1 MDATL
6 ATIVAISTPL
16 IFAVIGETI
25 TEKAGIINLSL
36 DGTLM
41 LSAMV
46 GFAGAYETGSVI
58 LGFLFAAIVSALA
71 ALLVAWSSIALRLN
85 QVAVGFRLNQVA
97 VGFVLF
103 LLTTELSRFFGDG
116 YVRTPGPTV
125 TYRPIPLLEDI
136 PFVGTVLFDHD
147 LVVYLSIALVFA
159 TWWFMYRTRRG
170 MKLQAVGE
178 RPEGAHARGINVNR
192 LRYLYAG
199 LGGGLVGIGGAAYSL
214 SAKIGWS
221 ENHIVGFGWIAL
233 AIVIFGGW
241 HPYRA
246 AFGVYLFGAWIAL
259 AIVIFGGWHPY
270 RAAFGVY
277 LFGALQFSA
286 IKLQPVFPDLTQVL
300 GILPFP
306 IMIFTLVLVYSDRV
320 RNLTDRYPALR
331 GILSSDPPTAIGT
344 RFDVD

>member
-25 TEKAGIINLSL
+25 TEKAGVINLSL

-58 LGFLFAAIVSALA
+58 IGFLAAAIVSALA
-71 ALLVAWSSIALRLN
+71 ALLIAWSSIAL
-85 QVAVGFRLNQVA
+85 RLNQVA

-103 LLTTELSRFFGDG
+103 LLTTELSRFLGDA

-136 PFVGTVLFDHD
+136 PFVGTIFFAHD
-147 LVVYLSIALVFA
+147 IVVYLSIALIFA

-192 LRYLYAG
+192 LRYLYTAV
-199 LGGGLVGIGGAAYSL
+199 GGALVGIGGAAYSL
-214 SAKIGWS
+214 NAKIGWS

-246 AFGVYLFGAWIAL
+246 AFGVYLFGA
-259 AIVIFGGWHPY
+259 
-270 RAAFGVY
+270 
-277 LFGALQFSA
+277 LQFTA

-320 RNLTDRYPALR
+320 RTLTDRYPALR

-344 RFDVD
+344 RFEVD

>member
-1 MDATL
+1 M
-6 ATIVAISTPL
+6 
-16 IFAVIGETI
+16 
-25 TEKAGIINLSL
+25 
-36 DGTLM
+36 
-41 LSAMV
+41 
-46 GFAGAYETGSVI
+46 
-58 LGFLFAAIVSALA
+58 
-71 ALLVAWSSIALRLN
+71 
-85 QVAVGFRLNQVA
+85 RLNQVA

-125 TYRPIPLLEDI
+125 THRPIPLLEDI

-147 LVVYLSIALVFA
+147 LVVYLSIALIFA
-159 TWWFMYRTRRG
+159 TWWFMFRTRRG

-178 RPEGAHARGINVNR
+178 RPEGAHARGIDVNR

-199 LGGGLVGIGGAAYSL
+199 LGGALVGIGGAAYSL
-214 SAKIGWS
+214 GAKIGWS
-221 ENHIVGFGWIAL
+221 ENHVVGFGWIAL

-246 AFGVYLFGAWIAL
+246 AFGVYLFGA
-259 AIVIFGGWHPY
+259 
-270 RAAFGVY
+270 
-277 LFGALQFSA
+277 LQITA

-344 RFDVD
+344 RFEVD

>member
-16 IFAVIGETI
+16 VFAVIGETI

-46 GFAGAYETGSVI
+46 GFAGAYETGSVV

-85 QVAVGFRLNQVA
+85 QVAVGF
-97 VGFVLF
+97 VLF
-103 LLTTELSRFFGDG
+103 LLATELSRFFGDG

-125 TYRPIPLLEDI
+125 THRPIPLLEDI

-147 LVVYLSIALVFA
+147 LVVYMSIALIFA
-159 TWWFMYRTRRG
+159 TWWFMFRTRRG

-199 LGGGLVGIGGAAYSL
+199 LGGALVGIGGAAYSL
-214 SAKIGWS
+214 GAKIGWS
-221 ENHIVGFGWIAL
+221 ENHVVGFGWIAL

-246 AFGVYLFGAWIAL
+246 AFGVYLFGA
-259 AIVIFGGWHPY
+259 
-270 RAAFGVY
+270 
-277 LFGALQFSA
+277 LQITA

-344 RFDVD
+344 RFEVD

>member
-25 TEKAGIINLSL
+25 TEKAGVINLSL

-58 LGFLFAAIVSALA
+58 VGFLAAAIVSALA
-71 ALLVAWSSIALRLN
+71 ALLIAWSSIALRLN
-85 QVAVGFRLNQVA
+85 QVAVGF
-97 VGFVLF
+97 VLF
-103 LLTTELSRFFGDG
+103 LLATELSRFLGDA

-125 TYRPIPLLEDI
+125 TYRPIPLLADI
-136 PFVGTVLFDHD
+136 PFVGTIFFDHD
-147 LVVYLSIALVFA
+147 LVVYLSIALIFA

-192 LRYLYAG
+192 LRYLYTAAG
-199 LGGGLVGIGGAAYSL
+199 GALVGIGGAAYSL
-214 SAKIGWS
+214 NAKIGWS
-221 ENHIVGFGWIAL
+221 ENHIVGFG
-233 AIVIFGGW
+233 
-241 HPYRA
+241 
-246 AFGVYLFGAWIAL
+246 WIAL

-306 IMIFTLVLVYSDRV
+306 IMIFTLVLVYSERV

-344 RFDVD
+344 RFEVD

>member
-16 IFAVIGETI
+16 IFVVIGETI

-36 DGTLM
+36 VGTLM

-58 LGFLFAAIVSALA
+58 VGFLAAAIVSALA

-85 QVAVGFRLNQVA
+85 QVAVGF
-97 VGFVLF
+97 VLF
-103 LLTTELSRFFGDG
+103 LLATELSRFFGDG

-147 LVVYLSIALVFA
+147 IVVYLSIALVFA

-221 ENHIVGFGWIAL
+221 ENHVVGFGWIAL

-246 AFGVYLFGAWIAL
+246 AFGVYLFGA
-259 AIVIFGGWHPY
+259 
-270 RAAFGVY
+270 
-277 LFGALQFSA
+277 LQFTA

-331 GILSSDPPTAIGT
+331 GVLSSDPPTAIGT
-344 RFDVD
+344 RFEVD

>member
-41 LSAMV
+41 LSAMI

-58 LGFLFAAIVSALA
+58 LGFLFAAIASGLV
-71 ALLVAWSSIALRLN
+71 ALLVAWSSISL
-85 QVAVGFRLNQVA
+85 RLNQVA

-103 LLTTELSRFFGDG
+103 LLTTELSRFFGDP

-125 TYRPIPLLEDI
+125 TYRPIPFLEDI
-136 PFVGTVLFDHD
+136 PFIGTIFFDHD
-147 LVVYLSIALVFA
+147 IVVYLSILLIFA

-170 MKLQAVGE
+170 LKLQAVGE

-192 LRYLYAG
+192 LRFFYAG
-199 LGGGLVGIGGAAYSL
+199 FGGALVGIGGAGYSL

-246 AFGVYLFGAWIAL
+246 AFGVYLFGA
-259 AIVIFGGWHPY
+259 
-270 RAAFGVY
+270 
-277 LFGALQFSA
+277 LQFTA

-344 RFDVD
+344 RFEVD

>member
-71 ALLVAWSSIALRLN
+71 ALLIAWSSIAL
-85 QVAVGFRLNQVA
+85 RLNQVA

-147 LVVYLSIALVFA
+147 IVVYLSIALVFA
-159 TWWFMYRTRRG
+159 TWWFMFRTRRG

-199 LGGGLVGIGGAAYSL
+199 LGGALVGIGGAAFSL

-221 ENHIVGFGWIAL
+221 ENHVVGFGWIAL

-246 AFGVYLFGAWIAL
+246 AFGVYLFGA
-259 AIVIFGGWHPY
+259 
-270 RAAFGVY
+270 
-277 LFGALQFSA
+277 LQFTA

-306 IMIFTLVLVYSDRV
+306 IMIFALVLVYSDRV

>member
-16 IFAVIGETI
+16 IFVVIGETI

-58 LGFLFAAIVSALA
+58 VGFLAAAIVSALA

-85 QVAVGFRLNQVA
+85 QVAVGF
-97 VGFVLF
+97 VLF
-103 LLTTELSRFFGDG
+103 LLATELSRFFGDG

-147 LVVYLSIALVFA
+147 IVVYLSIALVFA

-221 ENHIVGFGWIAL
+221 ENHVVGFGWIAL

-246 AFGVYLFGAWIAL
+246 AFGVYLFGA
-259 AIVIFGGWHPY
+259 
-270 RAAFGVY
+270 
-277 LFGALQFSA
+277 LQFTA

-331 GILSSDPPTAIGT
+331 GVLSSDPPTAIGT
-344 RFDVD
+344 RFEVD

>member
-85 QVAVGFRLNQVA
+85 QVAVGF
-97 VGFVLF
+97 VLF
-103 LLTTELSRFFGDG
+103 LLATELSRFFGDG

-178 RPEGAHARGINVNR
+178 RPEGAHARGVNVNR

-199 LGGGLVGIGGAAYSL
+199 LGGALVGIGGAAYSL

-246 AFGVYLFGAWIAL
+246 AFGVYLFGA
-259 AIVIFGGWHPY
+259 
-270 RAAFGVY
+270 
-277 LFGALQFSA
+277 LQFTA

-306 IMIFTLVLVYSDRV
+306 IMIFTLVLVYSERV

-344 RFDVD
+344 RFEVD

>member
-58 LGFLFAAIVSALA
+58 LGFLFAAVVSALA

-85 QVAVGFRLNQVA
+85 QVAVGF
-97 VGFVLF
+97 VLF
-103 LLTTELSRFFGDG
+103 LLATELSRFFGDG
-116 YVRTPGPTV
+116 YVRTPGPPV

-246 AFGVYLFGAWIAL
+246 AFGVYLFGA
-259 AIVIFGGWHPY
+259 
-270 RAAFGVY
+270 
-277 LFGALQFSA
+277 LQFSA

>member
-1 MDATL
+1 
-6 ATIVAISTPL
+6 
-16 IFAVIGETI
+16 
-25 TEKAGIINLSL
+25 
-36 DGTLM
+36 
-41 LSAMV
+41 
-46 GFAGAYETGSVI
+46 
-58 LGFLFAAIVSALA
+58 
-71 ALLVAWSSIALRLN
+71 
-85 QVAVGFRLNQVA
+85 
-97 VGFVLF
+97 
-103 LLTTELSRFFGDG
+103 
-116 YVRTPGPTV
+116 
-125 TYRPIPLLEDI
+125 
-136 PFVGTVLFDHD
+136 
-147 LVVYLSIALVFA
+147 
-159 TWWFMYRTRRG
+159 

-221 ENHIVGFGWIAL
+221 ENHIVGFG
-233 AIVIFGGW
+233 
-241 HPYRA
+241 
-246 AFGVYLFGAWIAL
+246 WIAL